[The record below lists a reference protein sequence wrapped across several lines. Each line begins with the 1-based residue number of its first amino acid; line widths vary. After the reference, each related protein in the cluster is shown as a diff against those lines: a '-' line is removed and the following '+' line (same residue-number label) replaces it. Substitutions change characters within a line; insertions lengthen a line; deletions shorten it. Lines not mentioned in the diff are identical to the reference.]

1 MNRNGFPKRILL
13 SKYNSCTIFQFN
25 DDVIRFQTST
35 RLERYIKVV
44 EWDHGYLVVIAKY
57 SSVGEVEE
65 YIDLIPILEQLYY
78 DVDQFL
84 KPIREVKIDYSPEI

>member
-1 MNRNGFPKRILL
+1 MNTCAILK
-13 SKYNSCTIFQFN
+13 SQGNYTIFQFN
-25 DDVIRFQTST
+25 DDVIRFQTSP
-35 RLERYIKVV
+35 RLERYKKLV
-44 EWDHGYLVVIAKY
+44 EWDHGYLV
-57 SSVGEVEE
+57 VEE

>member
-1 MNRNGFPKRILL
+1 MNTCVILK
-13 SKYNSCTIFQFN
+13 SQGNYTIFQFN

-35 RLERYIKVV
+35 RSERYIKVV
-44 EWDHGYLVVIAKY
+44 EWHHGYLVVIAKY

>member
-1 MNRNGFPKRILL
+1 M
-13 SKYNSCTIFQFN
+13 
-25 DDVIRFQTST
+25 
-35 RLERYIKVV
+35 
-44 EWDHGYLVVIAKY
+44 VVIAKY

>member
-1 MNRNGFPKRILL
+1 MGSWL
-13 SKYNSCTIFQFN
+13 SGC
-25 DDVIRFQTST
+25 D
-35 RLERYIKVV
+35 
-44 EWDHGYLVVIAKY
+44 